1 MTLVDGFCGALLLT
15 LLAVQV
21 TAQIPQDQDQWRCPQ
36 YWVQFQA
43 SCYRFIKSPLRNR
56 NEARRNCQ
64 EHIKSVTDNEVCSLL
79 NLRTYGLHD
88 VHGSLRTGV
97 ESVDWD
103 IKVLGKRYHE
113 YLEMKKQER
122 SEEDK
127 KKAEKRKLDMQ
138 AYESDLVSVDSPDEY
153 GFMINQLQWQDPQ
166 HRRWYTSA
174 HQQSPDYW
182 INEGDGTSLVNMENA
197 FLPEQDPTF
206 NKDYLA
212 YSFSNKL
219 NRWGF
224 EKVKGDELMLFICEV
239 PVATLRYMVVD
250 DRTYQYGVDIDN
262 PEKIPRGP
270 YFIKQP
276 HDVVFDLS
284 KKTITND
291 ISLSCLAG
299 GYPTP
304 TYNWFKED
312 YENDRL
318 VAKQIDPL
326 SDRRYTLSGGTFI
339 IFDPKQ
345 IEDRGTYH
353 CKASNKFGTIVS
365 ESVQL
370 SFGYIGVFNLKR
382 SPENGNQNWGKTVY
396 CDPPQHFPVHP
407 TEIRTS
413 ISPSSAVEL
422 NTTSALAN
430 YATEA
435 ANYQQ
440 LKFPNN
446 FPKAFPEAPVAGEE
460 VRLDPPPSYNW
471 TKRDGNL
478 PRGAVLSKYNRV
490 LVLPQVQ
497 VEDQGEYVCRAAND
511 RSAIVNSVVLSI
523 QGSGGRR
530 RILENGN
537 LIISPVSRDDEEGPR
552 FIQQMIPR
560 IVTSV
565 QQNIE
570 LRCQAM
576 SEELLDVAYIWT
588 HNGLRIKDSD
598 LFHTR
603 VNIDGGILDIQNTTF
618 AEAGDYECIIKSAVG
633 RIATRTSVI
642 VQGPPGPPG
651 AVQVD
656 DVGRTSAS
664 IQWTDGASNGR
675 PIYMYTIS
683 GRTNW
688 NSTWANISENLT
700 AMELEL
706 NRYSG
711 RKKAN
716 LENSLS
722 PWSTYEFR
730 VSACNQLG
738 CGQPSAPSPQF
749 NTLTD
754 RPYKAPSKIGG
765 GGGKIGDLTIT
776 WEPLKPQDQNAPG
789 IYYKIFWRRTE
800 KDTEFQ
806 TLALK
811 EYGNVNKFVVRIQQ
825 EWFFTQYDV
834 KVQAV
839 NDIGYGPES
848 EIFTIYSA
856 EDMPQVAPTQVSA
869 RSFNSTA
876 LNVSWLPIE
885 QTREKIH
892 GRLIGHRLKYWKKD
906 NAEETAVY
914 YLSRSTQPWAL
925 VVGLQPDTYYY
936 VKAMAYNSAGEGPE
950 SERFLGEGHEL
961 VPKNRLESTG
971 AQNHDPKYS
980 CCVTPPS
987 KVPRSTA
994 KTQFPFRSVVSSQ
1007 KITTGFPS
1015 RWALISAFTASP
1027 HLGTYSRRSWL
1038 ALGRVSRLQ
1047 CIICRIYIIAISLQ
1061 WPYFVQNAL
1070 DAAMTS
1076 FPLRPI
1082 TLNTTTLLYQNLLQ
1096 TLLDIR
1102 HHRDA
1107 RINQMALACRAC
1119 WGNLKY
1125 EHLKEKMPYLTF
1137 ANYRELHKRRA
1148 LMMTHGYERTFRK
1161 APQKPPS
1168 SVHVFPVDP
1177 STVRVVW
1184 RYVAPSLE
1192 EEPLIGYKVR
1202 VWAYDQDMST
1212 ANDTIVY
1219 VGSKLEA
1226 YINNLSF
1233 GKTYNMRLLAFSN
1246 GGDGRMSSP
1255 AVTFKMG
1262 DPDAFR
1268 TGASHSSSMPIKSS
1282 ALLIISLLFI
1292 MI

>member
-64 EHIKSVTDNEVCSLL
+64 LI
-79 NLRTYGLHD
+79 
-88 VHGSLRTGV
+88 V
-97 ESVDWD
+97 ESSTELIGGRCVSVQLFPQSLSHQAMLPKSGIKQFVDENTP
-103 IKVLGKRYHE
+103 Y
-113 YLEMKKQER
+113 
-122 SEEDK
+122 
-127 KKAEKRKLDMQ
+127 

-224 EKVKGDELMLFICEV
+224 EKVKGDELLLFICEV

-284 KKTITND
+284 KNTTTND
-291 ISLSCLAG
+291 VSLSCLAG

-326 SDRRYTLSGGTFI
+326 SDRRYTLSGGTLI
-339 IFDPKQ
+339 IFSPKQ

-370 SFGYIGVFNLKR
+370 SFGYIGEFNLKR

-396 CDPPQHFPVHP
+396 CDPPQHFP
-407 TEIRTS
+407 
-413 ISPSSAVEL
+413 AVKYYWARDYFPNFVEEDKRVFVSFDGAL
-422 NTTSALAN
+422 YFSALEHIDKGN
-430 YATEA
+430 YSCTVQSKVSDQGRNGPFFTLNVNPHS
-435 ANYQQ
+435 NYQQ

-471 TKRDGNL
+471 TRRDGNL

-523 QGSGGRR
+523 QAEPNFTIPLVDRHMDNKADLTWTCEAFGIPDVNYSWLRNGELIEVDRLPDQDRDRYHIVDNPSFKKHPLEGEIYAAEGGNITILCNPEAAPKPKFLWKKDGNVIGSGGRR

-537 LIISPVSRDDEEGPR
+537 LIISPVSRDDEGVYSCNAQNMHGFDESHGRLVVLQGPR

-565 QQNIE
+565 QQNVE

-675 PIYMYTIS
+675 PIYMYTVS

-688 NSTWANISENLT
+688 NSTWANITET
-700 AMELEL
+700 MELEL

-950 SERFLGEGHEL
+950 SERFL
-961 VPKNRLESTG
+961 
-971 AQNHDPKYS
+971 
-980 CCVTPPS
+980 
-987 KVPRSTA
+987 
-994 KTQFPFRSVVSSQ
+994 
-1007 KITTGFPS
+1007 
-1015 RWALISAFTASP
+1015 
-1027 HLGTYSRRSWL
+1027 
-1038 ALGRVSRLQ
+1038 
-1047 CIICRIYIIAISLQ
+1047 
-1061 WPYFVQNAL
+1061 
-1070 DAAMTS
+1070 
-1076 FPLRPI
+1076 
-1082 TLNTTTLLYQNLLQ
+1082 
-1096 TLLDIR
+1096 
-1102 HHRDA
+1102 
-1107 RINQMALACRAC
+1107 
-1119 WGNLKY
+1119 
-1125 EHLKEKMPYLTF
+1125 
-1137 ANYRELHKRRA
+1137 
-1148 LMMTHGYERTFRK
+1148 ERTFRK

-1168 SVHVFPVDP
+1168 SVHIFLVDP

-1202 VWAYDQDMST
+1202 VWSYDQDMST

-1226 YINNLSF
+1226 YITNLSF
-1233 GKTYNMRLLAFSN
+1233 GKAYNMRLLAFSN

-1262 DPDAFR
+1262 EF
-1268 TGASHSSSMPIKSS
+1268 
-1282 ALLIISLLFI
+1282 
-1292 MI
+1292 